1 MITPVLQ
8 PPIESAQFRS
18 IRYGETLAES
28 SIVASVGSRGD
39 SFDNAM
45 AEALK
50 SVHKVELIARRRWS
64 GLI

>member
-1 MITPVLQ
+1 MLQ

-28 SIVASVGSRGD
+28 DIGSRGD
-39 SFDNAM
+39 SFDDAM

-50 SVHKVELIARRRWS
+50 SVHKVELIARRRWF